1 VKHLFTAIFFVLSIV
16 LFPLQASKIGD
27 IANIVGVRDNQLIG
41 YGLVVGL
48 GGTGDGSSSIFTLQS
63 LANMLQTMNVSIDPN
78 TIKSKNIAAVVVT
91 TKIDAFAKQGDK
103 ININIASIGDAKS
116 LEGGT
121 LVLTPLKGV
130 DGKIY
135 ALAQG
140 SVTIGGMNSK
150 GGGKNHATAGMIFNG
165 ATIERELP
173 NNLYSKN
180 DATLSLKIRNF
191 ANAIAIQK
199 TLNKVYKENVATAVD
214 PKTIKLNKPSN
225 MSMIEFLAGIESLS
239 IDYDKKQKI
248 IINERTGTIVAGV
261 DIEITPVVITHGDIT
276 IKIEEAQE
284 LPKASADVLVL
295 DENTAVGLQDGR
307 IKTKKGAST
316 VANITRSLQKLGATP
331 KDIISI
337 LEAIKKA
344 GAIVADLDV
353 I

>member
-1 VKHLFTAIFFVLSIV
+1 
-16 LFPLQASKIGD
+16 
-27 IANIVGVRDNQLIG
+27 
-41 YGLVVGL
+41 
-48 GGTGDGSSSIFTLQS
+48 
-63 LANMLQTMNVSIDPN
+63 M
-78 TIKSKNIAAVVVT
+78 IK
-91 TKIDAFAKQGDK
+91 
-103 ININIASIGDAKS
+103 
-116 LEGGT
+116 
-121 LVLTPLKGV
+121 
-130 DGKIY
+130 
-135 ALAQG
+135 
-140 SVTIGGMNSK
+140 
-150 GGGKNHATAGMIFNG
+150 
-165 ATIERELP
+165 
-173 NNLYSKN
+173 
-180 DATLSLKIRNF
+180 
-191 ANAIAIQK
+191 
-199 TLNKVYKENVATAVD
+199 NK
-214 PKTIKLNKPSN
+214 
-225 MSMIEFLAGIESLS
+225 
-239 IDYDKKQKI
+239 KI